1 MKNPKPAAELETDA
15 DVDALID
22 SASVADETGRIE
34 DLARAVYETMPFD
47 EPAGEKP
54 QWTPGGNSLRQTDA
68 RAYARRLLDG
78 EDPTVIALDISVPAA
93 TEIAEQLR
101 AALTPPRNPLLDLPN
116 LEIAALVDELESRA
130 SAPAEPAQENPA
142 APAAA
147 QKATVAAHVTHDP
160 AQASNPAAGQPL
172 TVQLYTSKQPG
183 LVIAIANNGIAIS
196 ARKSSTG
203 FYMTASVMP
212 AAPSLEKLRPF
223 TPKTGDDLAFE
234 SAALTLAHRSAT

>member
-116 LEIAALVDELESRA
+116 LEIAALVDELEARA
-130 SAPAEPAQENPA
+130 SAPAAPADTQPAAPEPANEAHAA

-147 QKATVAAHVTHDP
+147 QKATVAAH
-160 AQASNPAAGQPL
+160 GQPL